1 MRALIEIPDGQIA
14 ALAAICTSEK
24 ASRSEIIRRAI
35 ALYIEQA
42 APAPAEAFGLWR
54 DSPVDG
60 LVYQE
65 RMRSEW

>member
-14 ALAAICTSEK
+14 ALAAICASEK

-54 DSPVDG
+54 GS
-60 LVYQE
+60 
-65 RMRSEW
+65 

>member
-1 MRALIEIPDGQIA
+1 MRVLIEIPDRQLA

-35 ALYIEQA
+35 SFYTEQA
-42 APAPAEAFGLWR
+42 APAPAEVFGLWR
-54 DSPVDG
+54 NSPVDG

-65 RMRSEW
+65 RLRSEW